1 MTQGLARRP
10 RVVVGVLLAVVVAV
24 SAGMVV
30 RHRLGPKHL
39 LTVTPGVLYRSGQ
52 LTPEQLEDVVTRYG
66 IRTVVNLRSENERSR
81 GDWYALE
88 ADRLEALDVALVD
101 LPMNTG
107 FPPRDEVLGAWLAL
121 IGTPDR
127 QPMLVHCE
135 YGVIRTG
142 IMVAIYEVERLGLST
157 AEALGRFEWFGRDAP
172 EAIESRIDA
181 YFADYVPRRDAG

>member
-1 MTQGLARRP
+1 MTQGPARR
-10 RVVVGVLLAVVVAV
+10 RLVVAGALLAALVVV

-81 GDWYALE
+81 GDWYARE
-88 ADRLEALDVALVD
+88 ADRLEALDVTLVD

-107 FPPRDEVLGAWLAL
+107 FPPGDEVLGAWLSL

-157 AEALGRFEWFGRDAP
+157 TEALGRFEWFGRDAP
-172 EAIESRIDA
+172 QTIEARIDA
-181 YFADYVPRRDAG
+181 YFSDYVPRRGPG